1 MTDKKID
8 YELNAN
14 DTGFRRV
21 LKQGA
26 DQVDALTGKMS
37 GIGGV
42 MDKVNVAFAAMAAVL
57 AGGAVFKAGIE
68 ETLKMTG
75 ESIKLAKALGTT
87 TQETGALNVAL
98 GDIYSDAD
106 TFTSALG
113 KLTKGVRTNEGAL
126 NDMGLKT
133 RDAGGNL
140 RDSQS
145 LMLDALAV
153 VNSYKEGTDR
163 NAAAQAIF
171 GKGAEE
177 IVPLLKLNKDVM
189 AEAAVKAKEL
199 GLEVGPGLAAQVK
212 TYKAAMNDVG
222 DVLDAVQR
230 AIGDSMMPVLT
241 EMGLWFAETGPS
253 MISVLRPAMEGVASV
268 LSSVANV
275 AHALLQTM
283 AEVIGS
289 IGGLI
294 TGPLQSEGVGG
305 LQLFKNM
312 FAVVGIAAEMAK
324 AIIVDTIEGIG
335 AAFELVIS
343 PLKTFAA
350 IARAAFQLDWD
361 GVKKAWDNGT
371 AELSEIVERRAAR
384 IEKNA
389 QQTKERMEALAFGI
403 SVAPAQ
409 PQPEA
414 PPGERRWD
422 GGAGGGTKPKDDKAK
437 SRVAEW
443 DAVLSAEKTAH
454 AMLQNEQ
461 GTFHAFS
468 QAREAEYWR
477 GIMARTDLSKEERLA
492 VEKKFLSE
500 NDKLRR
506 SALGEESARIKAD
519 LEQYRTNLDQRLVI
533 AKAAQDR
540 ARALYGE
547 DAREYQ
553 EAAQEVA
560 RIERDK
566 QQQLSQLQQI
576 SREAKQQA
584 ALDGVSYDENMAQL
598 ALQRGVLTQ
607 NEMLALQVQFEQ
619 RRFEIAIASQQ
630 ERLQLLDAEKDRNVV
645 AIAQTQAE
653 IEALQRQHAQRMG
666 QLAVQQNAETQGPL
680 RNSIQSLASQ
690 WQGGLEQMLQGQLK
704 WRNALT
710 GMWAGIKAQFFK
722 MTAEMGLKWIAT
734 EALKTL
740 ATSSGVGA
748 RIAALLGGKA
758 IETSTTVA
766 TAGVVVGAE
775 AVKAGAGAAASQ
787 AAIPIIGPGLALAA
801 MAATLGAVLGLTGS
815 IPSARSGFD
824 IPAGMNPLTQLHE
837 QEMVLPQP
845 QADVIREMA
854 ANGGVGGGGTFH
866 VHAMDAASVRRLLM
880 DHAPAVAGAIKH
892 HVRNGGR

>member
-26 DQVDALTGKMS
+26 DQVDALTDKMS

-87 TQETGALNVAL
+87 TQETGALNIAL

-153 VNSYKEGTDR
+153 VNSYTEGTDR

-171 GKGAEE
+171 GKSAEE
-177 IVPLLKLNKDVM
+177 IVPLLKLNAEVM
-189 AEAAVKAKEL
+189 GDAAKKADEL
-199 GLEVGPGLAAQVK
+199 GLAVGPGLSGQVK
-212 TYKAAMNDVG
+212 AYKAAMNDVG
-222 DVLDAVQR
+222 DVLDGVQR
-230 AIGDSMMPVLT
+230 AIGDSLMPVLT
-241 EMGLWFAETGPS
+241 QMGVWFADTGPS
-253 MISVLRPAMEGVASV
+253 MIAVLRPVMEGVASV
-268 LSSVANV
+268 LGSVASV
-275 AHALLQTM
+275 AHTLLQTM

-305 LQLFKNM
+305 LQIFKNM
-312 FAVVGIAAEMAK
+312 FAVVGIAAELCK
-324 AIIVDTIEGIG
+324 AVIVQTVEGIG
-335 AAFELVIS
+335 AAIELVIV

-350 IARAAFQLDWD
+350 ISRAAFRLDWD
-361 GVKKAWDNGT
+361 GVKKAWDSGT
-371 AELSEIVERRAAR
+371 AELAEIIERRSAR
-384 IEKNA
+384 ILKNA
-389 QQTKERMEALAFGI
+389 EESTAKMQALALGQP
-403 SVAPAQ
+403 VAPAQ
-409 PQPEA
+409 PPESSVVGGNTFKGK
-414 PPGERRWD
+414 PGGD
-422 GGAGGGTKPKDDKAK
+422 KPKTDAVK
-437 SRVAEW
+437 SRVSEW

-468 QAREAEYWR
+468 QARETEYWR

-619 RRFEIAIASQQ
+619 RRFEIAMASQQ